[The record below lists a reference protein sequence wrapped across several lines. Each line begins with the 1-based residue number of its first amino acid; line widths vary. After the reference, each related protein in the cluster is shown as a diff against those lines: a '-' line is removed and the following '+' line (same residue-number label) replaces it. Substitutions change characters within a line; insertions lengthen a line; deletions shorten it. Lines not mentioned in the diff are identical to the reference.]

1 MNTAKRLPFCLA
13 FSPVECYTESIRSVM
28 FGYVRTDIPYLYI
41 KDQTLYRAMYCG
53 LCKGIAEVCGHSAR
67 MGLSYD
73 VTFLS
78 VLLHNIAGEDVK
90 IEKSH
95 CVTHCIRF
103 RAMAEVDELTRRLGA
118 LNTALVYYKYT
129 DDIADGDRGRGKRLW
144 FKKGFKRAKKKYPQ
158 VVKIVRENMRKQEQT
173 EKARTDSVDRAAD
186 ATATMLQEFSTY
198 ALGDEATEWTGRLFY
213 ALGKWIYLIDA
224 LDDYDKDA
232 KKGAYNPFVL
242 AFNAEC
248 KQTLLSGEQGKEVL
262 FVFENI
268 FCDIKECLD
277 EISFRFNRDL
287 IDNVLLRGLPATT
300 KRVMQGTCERCKDK
314 KAQKKDTKKEK

>member
-1 MNTAKRLPFCLA
+1 
-13 FSPVECYTESIRSVM
+13 M
-28 FGYVRTDIPYLYI
+28 FGYVRADTPYLYI
-41 KDQTLYRAMYCG
+41 KDQNLYRAMYCG
-53 LCKGIAEVCGHSAR
+53 LCKGIAEVCGNGAR

-95 CVTHCIRF
+95 CLTHCIRS
-103 RAMAEVDELTRRLGA
+103 RAMANVDELTRRLGA

-144 FKKGFKRAKKKYPQ
+144 FKKGFKRAQRKYPDL
-158 VVKIVRENMRKQEQT
+158 VKIVRENMRAQEET
-173 EKARTDSVDRAAD
+173 ERANTASIDRAAD
-186 ATATMLQEFSTY
+186 ATATMLKEFSTY
-198 ALGDEATEWTGRLFY
+198 ALGEKASEHTEKLFY

-224 LDDYDKDA
+224 LDDYDKDL

-242 AFNAEC
+242 TFNAPC
-248 KQTLLSGEQGKEVL
+248 KEGLTAGETGEEVA
-262 FVFENI
+262 FVFDNI
-268 FCDIKECLD
+268 FCDIKESVE

-287 IDNVLLRGLPATT
+287 TDNILFRGLPTVT
-300 KRVMQGTCERCKDK
+300 RRIMQGKTCDGVCRGKDK
-314 KAQKKDTKKEK
+314 KKQKKDTKREK